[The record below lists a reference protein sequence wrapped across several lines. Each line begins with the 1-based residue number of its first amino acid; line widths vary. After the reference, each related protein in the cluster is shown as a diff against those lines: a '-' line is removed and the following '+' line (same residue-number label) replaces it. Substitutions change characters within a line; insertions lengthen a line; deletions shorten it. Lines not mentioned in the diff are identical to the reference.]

1 MNIEDFREYCL
12 KKPFVTESFPFDNS
26 TLVFKVGGKM
36 FALCDIDSFS
46 SVNLKSQPQR
56 AEELRAQYLGI
67 KPGYHMNKK
76 HWNSV
81 MLHADIETPLLLQL
95 LDESYKIVFE
105 GLPKKERSKLLD
117 TSSTS

>member
-1 MNIEDFREYCL
+1 
-12 KKPFVTESFPFDNS
+12 
-26 TLVFKVGGKM
+26 M